1 MPGIEAPGEPKKA
14 TVTQVFRPISLCG
27 AASSWSIPV
36 LWRRI
41 GTVLITGSQIVGGDG
56 IFAVLPGI
64 DEFPIHIEFGAQ
76 WAVVV
81 LP

>member
-1 MPGIEAPGEPKKA
+1 MTGSQA
-14 TVTQVFRPISLCG
+14 VRLVSLCG

-64 DEFPIHIEFGAQ
+64 DEFPIHVEFGTQ

-81 LP
+81 LA